1 MHNKTEI
8 CKKNYME
15 QIYIFMLV
23 VLFVLAVFDLMV
35 GVSNDAVNFLNSAVG
50 SKAASLRTIMIVAS
64 IGIAIGAVFSNGMM
78 EIAKSGIF
86 NPDKFYFEEIMYIFV
101 AVMLT
106 DILLLDFFNT
116 LGLPTSTT
124 VSIVFELLGASVAV
138 ALMKVIAAEQNI
150 NLVFDYINNAK
161 ALQIITGI
169 FVSVGIAFTVGTIVQ
184 YISRLIFTFN
194 YEKKMKYLAGIFGGI
209 SLTFLFYFL
218 IIKGLKDVSFVSK
231 EQYVWVDTH
240 TPLLLGIFLVSFS
253 IISQLLHS
261 FGVNILKIVILVGT
275 FGLAMAFAGNDL
287 VNFIGVPIA
296 AWDSF
301 NIWQTNGSPDAM
313 TMESLRHSVKT
324 PQIFLVIAG
333 LTMVLTLWFSKK
345 ARNVIETGVSLSRQ
359 DEGTSEKFEA
369 NALSRVV
376 VRVAV
381 LTSTAIEKVIPRR
394 LSRKIDARFQ
404 RPEEVKSEKNK
415 KGKADEP
422 AFDLIRAAINLVL
435 SSALIALGTSM
446 KLPLSTTYVTF
457 MVAMGSSLADR
468 AWGRESAVYRVAGV
482 FNVVGGWFLTAGA
495 AFIMTFIVSTLL
507 FFGKI
512 YVLIPLVFIVTY
524 LLLKSAKMYRKKQ
537 EAQAEKAKVFEYND
551 LITINEIV
559 KISSQNIGKAVK
571 RIDNLYVN
579 VVDNLATEN
588 LAELKTCRKKAKSLE
603 GDIEDLKSNI
613 YRFIKSL
620 DDSSVTSSKF
630 YIVILDYL
638 HNMSQSIG
646 FIAETSYTHVNN
658 NHKKLKYNQIRDL
671 KSLSEKMH
679 KQFQIILEILNVS
692 MYSNSITKLIAE
704 ENAIKADISILIEKQ
719 IKEIRSTDSSPK
731 NTKLY
736 FSLLLETKVL
746 IRSTINLMSLFKEFK
761 DQYKVIVNK

>member
-1 MHNKTEI
+1 
-8 CKKNYME
+8 ME

-23 VLFVLAVFDLMV
+23 VLFILAIFDLMV

-64 IGIAIGAVFSNGMM
+64 IGIAIGAIFSNGMM

-138 ALMKVIAAEQNI
+138 SLMKVLGADQSL
-150 NLVFDYINNAK
+150 NLVFEYINNAK

-169 FVSVGIAFTVGTIVQ
+169 FVSVGIAFTVGTLVM

-218 IIKGLKDVSFVSK
+218 IIKGLKDVSFISK
-231 EQYVWVDTH
+231 EQYAWVNTH
-240 TPLLLGIFLVSFS
+240 TMLILGIFLVSFS
-253 IISQLLHS
+253 IISQLLHAL
-261 FGVNILKIVILVGT
+261 GVNVLKIVILVGT

-301 NIWQTNGSPDAM
+301 HIWQSSGSPETGM
-313 TMESLRHSVKT
+313 TMESLRNSVKT
-324 PQIFLVIAG
+324 PQFFLVVAG
-333 LTMVLTLWFSKK
+333 LVMVLTLWFSKK
-345 ARNVIETGVSLSRQ
+345 ARNVIETEISLSRQ
-359 DEGTSEKFEA
+359 DEGANEKFEA
-369 NALSRVV
+369 NALSRAV
-376 VRVAV
+376 VRVAL
-381 LTSTAIEKVIPRR
+381 LTSTAIDKVLPRGI
-394 LSRKIDARFQ
+394 SRKIDARFQ
-404 RPEEVKSEKNK
+404 RPEEVKTDRKEGEKEE
-415 KGKADEP
+415 EP
-422 AFDLIRAAINLVL
+422 TFDLIRAAINLVI

-495 AFIMTFIVSTLL
+495 AFIMSFVVATLL
-507 FFGKI
+507 FFGEI
-512 YVLIPLVFIVTY
+512 YALIPLVFLVMY
-524 LLLKSAKMYRKKQ
+524 LLIKSAKVYRKRQ
-537 EAQAEKAKVFEYND
+537 EAKAEKAKTFEYND
-551 LITINEIV
+551 LITIKEIV
-559 KISSQNIGKAVK
+559 NISSQNIAKAIK

-588 LAELKTCRKKAKSLE
+588 LAELKTCKKKAKSLE

-646 FIAETSYTHVNN
+646 FIADTSYTHVNN

-671 KSLSEKMH
+671 KNLSEKMH

-692 MYSNSITKLIAE
+692 MYSNSITKLIADE
-704 ENAIKADISILIEKQ
+704 TLIKDDISVLIEKQ

-761 DQYKVIVNK
+761 DQYKAIDNKS